1 MKISELR
8 AGMNEVA
15 VSGKVTEISEP
26 RQVQTKYGLKN
37 VADANVQDDSGSIK
51 LSLWGD
57 QISSV
62 KVGDSVE
69 INGGYIKEWSG
80 ELQLGVGRN
89 GELKVV

>member
-8 AGMNEVA
+8 AGMSDVA
-15 VSGKVTEISEP
+15 VIGKIAEISEP
-26 RQVQTKYGLKN
+26 RQVQTKYGLRS
-37 VADANVQDDSGSIK
+37 VADATVKDDSGSIK

-62 KVGDSVE
+62 KVGDAIE
-69 INGGYIKEWSG
+69 FNGGYIKEWSG
-80 ELQLGVGRN
+80 ELQLGVGRS